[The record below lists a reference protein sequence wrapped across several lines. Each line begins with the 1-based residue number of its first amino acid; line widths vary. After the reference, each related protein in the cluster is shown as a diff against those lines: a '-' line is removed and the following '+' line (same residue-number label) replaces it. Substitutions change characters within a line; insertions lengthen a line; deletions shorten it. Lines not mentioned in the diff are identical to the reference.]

1 MQIATHFFGGV
12 NMKKAKFKRLL
23 AALLAA
29 VLIAGTFTGCA
40 ANGKEIMNRIYG
52 LYNNLALGSTVTSQ
66 DGKKSS
72 SFKLSGK
79 AEENVYATLDLGE
92 EKEFNTVVLKE
103 SGKKVTLFEIY
114 GSNNADSDYKFLYQ
128 SDCIE
133 GGHTCFLGDVSYRY
147 LRIFVNQ
154 ASGNFK
160 LTAAE
165 VYNIKN
171 DNAKNLRVNAY
182 LVASNINEDADFS
195 MLDGVTDIIVF
206 GTAKFDKSGNI
217 IFVDDDGN
225 TLDES
230 VYAEKIRILKE
241 AVGSR
246 NINLICDVAM
256 PYNDGNADII
266 SMLSEENVGRTIE
279 SIKALVEKYD
289 FDGYDMDYEF
299 PNSKK
304 EWKLFNS
311 FLRLLDKA
319 IPDKIISLAIA
330 PWDLQFD
337 DDVIEIIDRA
347 EVMLYDMFTAH
358 GYHSIFPVTVNGIN
372 KMLKGGFK
380 AEQLDLGVPFYSRP
394 TNKLGYWGNY
404 NQYGDKLDK
413 YTNLIYFND
422 FDHSGNPM
430 TAPQYINSVQMISD
444 KTAFA
449 IDAGLGGIMVWHM
462 SCDLPYDNELS
473 LFKAIN
479 DTKNAKA

>member
-1 MQIATHFFGGV
+1 
-12 NMKKAKFKRLL
+12 MKKSRFKKLL
-23 AALLAA
+23 AVLLAA
-29 VLIAGTFTGCA
+29 VLIACSFTGCA

-52 LYNNLALGSTVTSQ
+52 LYNNLALDSTVTSQ

-72 SFKLSGK
+72 TFKLSGK
-79 AEENVYATLDLGE
+79 AEETKYATIDLGE

-154 ASGNFK
+154 ASGSFK

-165 VYNIKN
+165 VYNIKS
-171 DNAKNLRVNAY
+171 DNAKDLRVNAY
-182 LVASNINEDADFS
+182 LVASNINESTDFS

-206 GTAKFDKSGNI
+206 GTAKFDKSGSI
-217 IFVDDDGN
+217 IFVDDEGN
-225 TLDES
+225 TVDES

-246 NINLICDVAM
+246 KINLICDVAM
-256 PYNDGNADII
+256 PYNDNNADII

-311 FLRLLDKA
+311 FLRQLDKA

-380 AEQLDLGVPFYSRP
+380 ADQLDLGVPFYSRP

-404 NQYGDKLDK
+404 NQYEGKLDR

-430 TAPQYINSVQMISD
+430 TAPQYLNSAQMISD

-449 IDAGLGGIMVWHM
+449 IDAGLGGIMIWHM
-462 SCDLPYDNELS
+462 TCDLPYDNELS
-473 LFKAIN
+473 LFKAIS
-479 DTKNAKA
+479 DTKTAKQ